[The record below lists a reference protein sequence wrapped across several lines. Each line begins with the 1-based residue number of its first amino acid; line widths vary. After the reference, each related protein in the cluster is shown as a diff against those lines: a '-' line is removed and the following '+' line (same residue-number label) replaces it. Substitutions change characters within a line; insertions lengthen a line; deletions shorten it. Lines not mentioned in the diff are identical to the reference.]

1 MFKAQES
8 QTLDLVWS
16 NYNDLTRVFH
26 SQMVVNS
33 KGNGTL
39 ANRVLGEILFH
50 LARLAN
56 FWKKTLNRPLN
67 GKRIFNTKENIE
79 TSSDRPYPKRPYPPV
94 R

>member
-56 FWKKTLNRPLN
+56 F
-67 GKRIFNTKENIE
+67 
-79 TSSDRPYPKRPYPPV
+79 
-94 R
+94 